1 MSFLARLTNI
11 LLGYFFSYSIM
22 YSSIIF
28 VHAIQEVFMAEEWV
42 KDAYN
47 EARVEANLRAETNKT
62 LGAAKQKNQE
72 LIAKLTVKD
81 KERRSVEA
89 GLKNA

>member
-1 MSFLARLTNI
+1 
-11 LLGYFFSYSIM
+11 M

-28 VHAIQEVFMAEEWV
+28 VHAIQEVFMVEEWV
-42 KDAYN
+42 KDACN
-47 EARVEANLRAETNKT
+47 EARVEANLRTETNKT